1 MQPDSKPAPEA
12 GLRSPLYR
20 DIHLQHEWTT
30 SVDEILSYDTDS
42 LLSSIAQAADDMGG
56 QLVRAMAEHISAICD
71 RTGNVVD
78 ASGSNFYDAI
88 IEVSENMDLAFDDEG
103 KLRQQI
109 LLHPDNLPKEPPTAE
124 QEARLKAVIDRKR
137 EEWNAARSRR
147 ELP

>member
-1 MQPDSKPAPEA
+1 MQPDGQPAPEA

-20 DIHLQHEWTT
+20 GIRLQHEWTT

-42 LLSSIAQAADDMGG
+42 LLGNIAQAADEMGG

-71 RTGNVVD
+71 QTGNVVD
-78 ASGSNFYDAI
+78 ASGRNFYDAI
-88 IEVSENMDLAFDDEG
+88 IEVTETMELAFDDEG
-103 KLRQQI
+103 RIQQQI
-109 LLHPDNLPKEPPTAE
+109 LLHPDSLPKEPPTPD